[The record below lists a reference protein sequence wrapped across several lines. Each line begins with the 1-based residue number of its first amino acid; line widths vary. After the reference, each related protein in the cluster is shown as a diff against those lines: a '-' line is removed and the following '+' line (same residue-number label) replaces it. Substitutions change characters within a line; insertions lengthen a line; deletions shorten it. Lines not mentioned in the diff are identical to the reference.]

1 MTGARVDGW
10 GYKDLDETVGPTA
23 IDCPLSYLDAPHREP
38 VGYAAEW
45 RNRVRRFHA
54 GTSRPQ
60 ADADARLIAAAPE
73 LLAVLVGIERSM
85 GWLVDNPDEPLI
97 MSRSDFD
104 AVRAA
109 IRKATGE

>member
-1 MTGARVDGW
+1 MTYRHTPGPW
-10 GYKDLDETVGPTA
+10 HLSDETN
-23 IDCPLSYLDAPHREP
+23 PLIYSDA
-38 VGYAAEW
+38 
-45 RNRVRRFHA
+45 NRGTYVAQVFA
-54 GTSRPQ
+54 YTDGTTGTSRPQ

-109 IRKATGE
+109 IRNATGE

>member
-1 MTGARVDGW
+1 MHSNNYPWEFTPDPKNPAVASLAYPSSDG
-10 GYKDLDETVGPTA
+10 LLFR
-23 IDCPLSYLDAPHREP
+23 ID
-38 VGYAAEW
+38 
-45 RNRVRRFHA
+45 
-54 GTSRPQ
+54 
-60 ADADARLIAAAPE
+60 DARLIAAAPE

-85 GWLVDNPDEPLI
+85 GWLADNPDEPLI